1 MYDIIKGEHKH
12 IHIHVFKQT
21 IAMFKEVINVS

>member
-12 IHIHVFKQT
+12 IHIFKQT
-21 IAMFKEVINVS
+21 IAKFKEVINVS